1 MFILMSKINL
11 NLKNK
16 VETSHKTMPSNKS
29 YDRSHTHARTCV
41 HAHTHTRTHTRSHRH
56 QKGGQKQFP
65 DQILKLCPTQSCSY
79 LKFWPY
85 HCIHLLGSCW
95 TFALS

>member
-29 YDRSHTHARTCV
+29 YDRSHTHARTCM
-41 HAHTHTRTHTRSHRH
+41 HTHVWKDRGD
-56 QKGGQKQFP
+56 KGIAGVTGGA
-65 DQILKLCPTQSCSY
+65 LKRPEGLVCGRGRRGASRRQVAC
-79 LKFWPY
+79 
-85 HCIHLLGSCW
+85 
-95 TFALS
+95 

>member
-29 YDRSHTHARTCV
+29 YDRSHTHACTRV
-41 HAHTHTRTHTRSHRH
+41 HTHTLPVTDTRKEDKSSFLTRS
-56 QKGGQKQFP
+56 
-65 DQILKLCPTQSCSY
+65 
-79 LKFWPY
+79 
-85 HCIHLLGSCW
+85 
-95 TFALS
+95 

>member
-41 HAHTHTRTHTRSHRH
+41 RVHTHTHTHSQSQTPERRTKAVS
-56 QKGGQKQFP
+56 
-65 DQILKLCPTQSCSY
+65 
-79 LKFWPY
+79 
-85 HCIHLLGSCW
+85 
-95 TFALS
+95 